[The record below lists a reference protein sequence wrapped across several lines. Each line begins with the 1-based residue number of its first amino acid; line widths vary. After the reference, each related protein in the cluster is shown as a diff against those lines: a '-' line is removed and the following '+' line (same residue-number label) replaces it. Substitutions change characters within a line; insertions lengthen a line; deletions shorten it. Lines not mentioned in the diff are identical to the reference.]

1 MELTSRIYLVGFMG
15 SGKTHSGK
23 ALALAIGYAF
33 ADLDDLIVQAAGCSI
48 PALFAS
54 KGEPFFRALE
64 KEVLE
69 QTIQLDR
76 YVIACGGGTP
86 CFFDNMQWINAQ
98 GISMYLK
105 ASADLLVA
113 RLLPEQNHR
122 PVLQQA
128 GPLGLEAFVRQ
139 KLAERQRFYEQA
151 RWIYDQDR
159 ETDSLATFL
168 QKQLTV

>member
-48 PALFAS
+48 PAL
-54 KGEPFFRALE
+54 E

-86 CFFDNMQWINAQ
+86 CFFENMQWINAQ